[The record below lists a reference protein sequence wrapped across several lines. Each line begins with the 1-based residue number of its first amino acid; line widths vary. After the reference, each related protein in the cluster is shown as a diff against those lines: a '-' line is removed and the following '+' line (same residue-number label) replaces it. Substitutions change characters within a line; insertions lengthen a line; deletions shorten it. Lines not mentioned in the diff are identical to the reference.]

1 MSYRGDLFEWAGS
14 TALSKGIGAVA
25 GLAGTAIGG
34 PLGGLAGAALGAV
47 LASTLGQLFGESPEE
62 ASDRMFQ
69 ANALK
74 MSIARQQ
81 LYARAS
87 AAQKRRLRRN
97 AQILMRMGLRYRERR
112 R

>member
-47 LASTLGQLFGESPEE
+47 LANTLGQLFGESPEE
-62 ASDRMFQ
+62 ASDRVFQ
-69 ANALK
+69 EQAKRMGL
-74 MSIARQQ
+74 
-81 LYARAS
+81 ARAAYLKRLS
-87 AAQKRRLRRN
+87 PAQRRQMRRN
-97 AQILMRMGLRYRERR
+97 SLALMRMGLRFRERR